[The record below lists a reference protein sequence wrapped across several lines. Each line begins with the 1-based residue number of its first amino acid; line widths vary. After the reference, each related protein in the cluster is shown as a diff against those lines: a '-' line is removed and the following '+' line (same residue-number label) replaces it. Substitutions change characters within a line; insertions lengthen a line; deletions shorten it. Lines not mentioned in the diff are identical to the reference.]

1 MANSYKQDGDV
12 ITWTNST
19 GSAVAS
25 GDVVQVGYQQLG
37 VALVDIAASAAGAV
51 ALDGVF
57 ALTKTTGAI
66 TQGAKVWW
74 DAVNKYCV
82 NAPTLTSWFVGYAAL
97 AAGSS
102 DTTVSVSLEEF
113 CCEGPRTV
121 TLAATGTQAVGAG
134 AFMSGDLTLLGT
146 ATAAHT
152 VTLPALASVPVGA
165 KLLVRK
171 ISGGAYAIT
180 LDGNSSETIGGSA
193 TFASIDADN
202 DMASFHA
209 TSAPTWQLTW
219 SIIA

>member
-1 MANSYKQDGDV
+1 MADSYKQPGDV

-25 GDVVQVGYQQLG
+25 GDVVQVGHQQLG
-37 VALVDIAASAAGAV
+37 VALVDIASTAAGAV
-51 ALDGVF
+51 ALEGVF
-57 ALTKTTGAI
+57 SLTKTTGAI

-74 DAVNKYCV
+74 DAVNGYCV
-82 NAPTLTSWFVGYAAL
+82 NAPTLTAFFVGYAAL

-113 CCEGPRTV
+113 CCEGPRVV
-121 TLAATGTQAVGAG
+121 TLAATGTQAVGVG
-134 AFMSGDLTLLGT
+134 AFLSGDLTLLGT

-152 VTLPALASVPVGA
+152 VNLPALASVPVGA

-180 LDGNSSETIGGSA
+180 LDGNSSETIGGGA

-202 DMASFHA
+202 DMAAFVASA
-209 TSAPTWQLTW
+209 APTWQLAW

>member
-19 GSAVAS
+19 GSNVAS
-25 GDVVQVGYQQLG
+25 GAVVQVGQLSMG
-37 VALVDIAASAAGAV
+37 IALVAIANGASGSVALE
-51 ALDGVF
+51 GVF
-57 ALTKTTGAI
+57 SLTKTTGAI
-66 TQGAKVWW
+66 AQGGKVWW
-74 DAVNKYCV
+74 DAANGYCV
-82 NAPTLTSWFVGYAAL
+82 NAPTLSAFFLGYAVT

-102 DTTVSVSLEEF
+102 DTTVNVSLEEF
-113 CCEGPRTV
+113 HAEGPRIV
-121 TLAATGTQAVGAG
+121 TLAATGTQSVGVGA
-134 AFMSGDLTLLGT
+134 FLSSDLTLLGT

-152 VTLPALASVPVGA
+152 VNLPALASVPVGA

-180 LDGNSSETIGGSA
+180 LDGNSSETIGGGA

-202 DMASFHA
+202 DMAAFVAS
-209 TSAPTWQLTW
+209 SAPTWQLTW